1 MTAQT
6 ARERKAKERKRRR
19 DAGEVLV
26 QVWVKKEVA
35 EKVKAAIA
43 RCVNKYG
50 T

>member
-6 ARERKAKERKRRR
+6 AAQRKANERKRRR
-19 DAGEVLV
+19 DAGDVLV
-26 QVWVKKEVA
+26 QVWVKKEMA

-43 RCVNKYG
+43 RCVSKHG